1 MTGTNPKGNLGS
13 CFGMQ
18 QPELSWQE
26 GQTELSLEFRASI
39 QPFCTVVVLCG
50 YQSQTLMY

>member
-18 QPELSWQE
+18 QPELSCQE